1 MNIFL
6 KKLVSHVTII
16 PELDEF
22 DAIHSSIVK
31 DIAFKGTNLW
41 ILMFAIIVASVGLN
55 MNSTAVVIGAML
67 ISPLMGPIN
76 GMGYSIATYDIAL
89 FKRAVKNFSFAV
101 IASLVASTIYFTLS
115 PISTAHSELLAR
127 TSPSIY
133 DVLIAL
139 FGGLAGIIAI
149 SSKQK
154 GNVIPGVA
162 IATALMPPLCTA
174 GYGLATFQMNFFF
187 GAIYLFTINTV
198 FIALAS
204 LFVSQLLKFPIRT
217 LVDERKKRRV
227 NRYIS
232 TVIAI
237 VFLPS
242 IYFGYT
248 LVVKEKFTEN
258 ATKYISNVSLLDDI
272 YLLKS
277 DIDTKNESI
286 SLVYGGNS
294 MDDETRQSIIDK
306 AKDFNLDKAQI
317 LVRQGFTFDGAEEHN
332 AELYKLRL
340 ELSHVDTQLAIKQQK
355 IDSIQQQHEM
365 GKIILKEIRTMY
377 PQIQACT
384 FTQGFSHH
392 INKEKEAQQ
401 TQIILFSLEGD
412 TISSDNKST
421 IRNWLKTRLQEE
433 QIRVYYN

>member
-6 KKLVSHVTII
+6 KKLVSHLTII

-31 DIAFKGTNLW
+31 DIAFRGTNLW

-154 GNVIPGVA
+154 RNIIPGVA

-392 INKEKEAQQ
+392 LNKEKDPQQ
-401 TQIILFSLEGD
+401 IQIILFSLEGD
-412 TISSDNKST
+412 TISSDNKS
-421 IRNWLKTRLQEE
+421 IIKNWLKTRLQED

>member
-1 MNIFL
+1 MNIYI

-16 PELDEF
+16 PELDEL
-22 DAIHSSIVK
+22 DSIHASIVK
-31 DIAFKGTNLW
+31 DIVFKGTNLW

-76 GMGYSIATYDIAL
+76 GMGYSIATYDIEL

-101 IASLVASTIYFTLS
+101 IASLVASTFYFTLS

-139 FGGLAGIIAI
+139 FGGLAGIVAI

-187 GAIYLFTINTV
+187 GAMYLFTINTV
-198 FIALAS
+198 FIALAA
-204 LFVSQLLKFPIRT
+204 LLVSQLLKFPIRT
-217 LVDERKKRRV
+217 LVDESKKRQV

-258 ATKYISNVSLLDDI
+258 ATKYISNVNLYNDV

-277 DIDTKNESI
+277 DIDAKNSSI
-286 SLVYGGNS
+286 SLVYGGSS
-294 MDDETRQSIIDK
+294 MNDETRQSIIDK
-306 AKDFNLDKAQI
+306 AKDFNLEKAQI

-340 ELSHVDTQLAIKQQK
+340 ELSSADTQLAIKKQQ

-365 GKIILKEIRTMY
+365 GKIILKEIRTIY

-392 INKEKEAQQ
+392 LNKEKEPQQ
-401 TQIILFSLEGD
+401 TQIILFSLGGD
-412 TISSDNKST
+412 TISADTKST